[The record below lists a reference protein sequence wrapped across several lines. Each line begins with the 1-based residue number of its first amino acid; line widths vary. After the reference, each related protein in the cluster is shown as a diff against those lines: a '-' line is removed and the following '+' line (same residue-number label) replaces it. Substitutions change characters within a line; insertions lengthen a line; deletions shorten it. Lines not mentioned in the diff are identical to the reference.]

1 MLTMFKQDK
10 LRIGQARAL
19 IRPATGTRFGVA
31 KIELTGLLDLSTL
44 VRVQA
49 ELAQRTQDLPAAI
62 VRADQAIITAG
73 MNHDDLDPGR
83 HEMLVKI
90 PVALVAH
97 PHQLPDQDRF
107 LAKMAR
113 AGIMRAVFSPSQLP
127 FARRWAEFHA
137 LARIEGSL
145 L

>member
-1 MLTMFKQDK
+1 MLTTIQEKT
-10 LRIGQARAL
+10 LRIRQARAF
-19 IRPATGTRFGVA
+19 IRPATGTRCGVA
-31 KIELTGLLDLSTL
+31 KIELTGLLDLATL
-44 VRVQA
+44 VEVQA
-49 ELAQRTQDLPAAI
+49 DLARRTQDMPAAI
-62 VRADQAIITAG
+62 VRADKAIITAG
-73 MNHDDLDPGR
+73 MNHDDLDPSR
-83 HEMLVKI
+83 HEMQVKI
-90 PVALVAH
+90 PVALIAH